1 MGNTL
6 CDWTKL
12 LAFMTLVKLF
22 NFILFLTFFHN
33 TLNGQKEL
41 RVGYINMEYILSN
54 IEDFEVANK
63 EFEYKIDQW
72 KKEISKKETQIK
84 IKREELEFEKD
95 LIPNQIYLKRSKEL
109 DYDFKELESYR
120 NKRFGPE
127 GDWLIQE
134 KILIQPIQDEV
145 LAIVQQI
152 AEKNKFDFIFDKSSA
167 VIMLYSE
174 KKYDISE
181 LVLRSILRQEK
192 IENLEIAFDD
202 ERKKELEEK
211 RNLVIEKNKKRR
223 DSISRLREL
232 RKIEI
237 KRKRDSLLNIK
248 RKIKT

>member
-1 MGNTL
+1 M
-6 CDWTKL
+6 D
-12 LAFMTLVKLF
+12 
-22 NFILFLTFFHN
+22 
-33 TLNGQKEL
+33 
-41 RVGYINMEYILSN
+41 YILSN

-72 KKEISKKETQIK
+72 KNEILKKETEIK
-84 IKREELEFEKD
+84 TKREELEFEKD

-109 DYDFKELESYR
+109 EYDFKELDNYR

-145 LAIVQQI
+145 LAIVQKI
-152 AEKNKFDFIFDKSSA
+152 ADKNKFDFIFDKSSA

-192 IENLEIAFDD
+192 IENLEIEFEDD
-202 ERKKELEEK
+202 RKKELEEK
-211 RNLVIEKNKKRR
+211 RKLAEQKNKKRR

-237 KRKRDSLLNIK
+237 KRKRDSLISVK

>member
-1 MGNTL
+1 MI
-6 CDWTKL
+6 KI
-12 LAFMTLVKLF
+12 KLF
-22 NFILFLTFFHN
+22 NFLLTLILFCSL
-33 TLNGQKEL
+33 LNAQKQL
-41 RVGYINMEYILSN
+41 RVGYINMDYILSN

-72 KKEISKKETQIK
+72 KNEISKKENEIK
-84 IKREELEFEKD
+84 TMREELDFEKD
-95 LIPNQIYLKRSKEL
+95 LIPNQIYMKRSKEL
-109 DYDFKELESYR
+109 DYDFKELDNYR

-145 LAIVQQI
+145 LAIVQKI
-152 AEKNKFDFIFDKSSA
+152 ADKNKFDFIFDKSSA

-192 IENLEIAFDD
+192 IENLEIEFED

-211 RNLVIEKNKKRR
+211 RKLAEQKNKKRR

-232 RKIEI
+232 RKIE
-237 KRKRDSLLNIK
+237 LY
-248 RKIKT
+248 KIISISCIYSF

>member
-1 MGNTL
+1 MI
-6 CDWTKL
+6 KI
-12 LAFMTLVKLF
+12 KLF
-22 NFILFLTFFHN
+22 NFLLSLILICNL
-33 TLNGQKEL
+33 LNAQKEL
-41 RVGYINMEYILSN
+41 RVGYINMDYILSN

-72 KKEISKKETQIK
+72 KNEILKKETEIK
-84 IKREELEFEKD
+84 TKREELEFEKD

-109 DYDFKELESYR
+109 EYDFKELDNYR

-145 LAIVQQI
+145 LAIVQKI
-152 AEKNKFDFIFDKSSA
+152 ADKNKFDFIFDKSSA

-192 IENLEIAFDD
+192 IENLEIEFED

-211 RNLVIEKNKKRR
+211 RKLAEQKNKKRR

-237 KRKRDSLLNIK
+237 KRKRDSLISVK
-248 RKIKT
+248 RKIKI

>member
-1 MGNTL
+1 MI
-6 CDWTKL
+6 KI
-12 LAFMTLVKLF
+12 KLF
-22 NFILFLTFFHN
+22 NFLLSLILICNL
-33 TLNGQKEL
+33 LNAQKEL
-41 RVGYINMEYILSN
+41 RVGYINMDYILSN

-72 KKEISKKETQIK
+72 KNEILKKETEIK
-84 IKREELEFEKD
+84 TKREELEFEKD

-109 DYDFKELESYR
+109 EYDFKELDNYR

-145 LAIVQQI
+145 LAIVQKI
-152 AEKNKFDFIFDKSSA
+152 ADKNKFDFIFDKSSA

-192 IENLEIAFDD
+192 IENLEIEFED

-211 RNLVIEKNKKRR
+211 RKLAEQKNKKRR

-237 KRKRDSLLNIK
+237 KRKRDSLISVK

>member
-1 MGNTL
+1 MIKTKVFCAILTL
-6 CDWTKL
+6 
-12 LAFMTLVKLF
+12 FV
-22 NFILFLTFFHN
+22 FHN
-33 TLNGQKEL
+33 VLDAQKEL
-41 RVGYINMEYILSN
+41 RVGYIDMEYILSN

-72 KKEISKKETQIK
+72 KKEISKKESEIK
-84 IKREELEFEKD
+84 TKREELEFEKD
-95 LIPNQIYLKRSKEL
+95 LIPNQIYMKRSKEI
-109 DYDFKELESYR
+109 DYDFRELENYR

-167 VIMLYSE
+167 LIMLYSE

-192 IENLEIAFDD
+192 IENLEIAFED
-202 ERKKELEEK
+202 EKKKELEEK
-211 RNLVIEKNKKRR
+211 RKLVLEKNKKRK
-223 DSISRLREL
+223 DSISRLRKL
-232 RKIEI
+232 RQIEI